1 MTVEIIVILE
11 RALFNNILPCCVP
24 RAEHLLTLLF
34 SCVDC
39 LRTTWPATCST
50 FYRLTVLGL
59 AVPLIPYCRA
69 PCCVVLHMPFVLAW
83 CRRCCKRQPA
93 PLAWGSQI
101 NNNKKDA
108 CAYIIYSPQCS
119 NGRMSFRSSLCLCPL
134 CNGWG
139 GTVSVGG
146 AVVFFLS
153 WLLSN
158 MKGQPLHALS
168 ICFCRAHSSE
178 LCFLI
183 ARTTSW
189 AQCSFSDF
197 VQAFDVS
204 LDLGTEQEIPHFL
217 LRMVAHLDL
226 PRTPAER
233 NPLAQSQMPIFSCY
247 WERAW
252 PHHRT
257 SKLHVG
263 VF

>member
-101 NNNKKDA
+101 NNNKK
-108 CAYIIYSPQCS
+108 
-119 NGRMSFRSSLCLCPL
+119 RRLCLY
-134 CNGWG
+134 N
-139 GTVSVGG
+139 
-146 AVVFFLS
+146 
-153 WLLSN
+153 LLSP
-158 MKGQPLHALS
+158 MQQWTDVLPQQPLPLPPVQRVGRHCL
-168 ICFCRAHSSE
+168 CRRCCC
-178 LCFLI
+178 LF
-183 ARTTSW
+183 
-189 AQCSFSDF
+189 
-197 VQAFDVS
+197 
-204 LDLGTEQEIPHFL
+204 P
-217 LRMVAHLDL
+217 
-226 PRTPAER
+226 
-233 NPLAQSQMPIFSCY
+233 
-247 WERAW
+247 
-252 PHHRT
+252 
-257 SKLHVG
+257 
-263 VF
+263 